1 MKNYNETLKEL
12 DILKHERET
21 RIKKVKLQLI
31 KEEINNLEVS
41 LDYRRGRIYPG
52 IDEIE
57 SFENDD
63 LYDYFGSDDHDEIER
78 GIKTLKKAFR
88 EANVQ

>member
-1 MKNYNETLKEL
+1 MKNYDETLKEL

-31 KEEINNLEVS
+31 KDEINNLEVS
-41 LDYRRGRIYPG
+41 LNYKRGRIYPG

-57 SFENDD
+57 SFENND
-63 LYDYFGSDDHDEIER
+63 LYDYFGSDDHDKIER
-78 GIKTLKKAFR
+78 KIKTLKGAFR
-88 EANVQ
+88 EANKQ